1 MVKYRFNCRAAPFGC
16 LTTRCRRE
24 GIKGHEGKCPLVAK
38 YRTYINAKER
48 IPLLEQE
55 LERLQLKLS
64 KIQDG
69 HVRVELESE
78 DMREFHAAMLKD
90 KVLCQAWEKL
100 YASRKQDGIEAMIV
114 LFLAKSKRFWKMSQC
129 KQFVDVKGY
138 FMSIRTFDQIH
149 TLPIGEFASCLYSEF
164 SLFLEYELDNLGY
177 KDEERFAKVFEI
189 DKLSNLDYD
198 CIFAINFVR
207 SALYNEVRRRRKR
220 GPVKY
225 KNVSLILEEQEPE
238 RRAILI

>member
-16 LTTRCRRE
+16 LMTRCRKE
-24 GIKGHEGKCPLVAK
+24 GIKHHEYRCPLVAK
-38 YRTYINAKER
+38 YIVYIKAKER
-48 IPLLEQE
+48 VPLLEKE

-64 KIQDG
+64 NIEDG
-69 HVRVELESE
+69 HTRLELESE
-78 DMREFHAAMLKD
+78 DMRLFHAAMLKE

-100 YASRKQDGIEAMIV
+100 FANRKQDGIEAMIV
-114 LFLAKSKRFWKMSQC
+114 LFLAKSKRFWKISQC

-164 SLFLEYELDNLGY
+164 SLFLEFELVNLGY
-177 KDEERFAKVFEI
+177 KDHDRFAKVFEV

-198 CIFAINFVR
+198 CKFAINFVR
-207 SALYNEVRRRRKR
+207 SALYNEVRRRRKG

-225 KNVSLILEEQEPE
+225 KNVSFMLEEKEHE
-238 RRAILI
+238 RSRTTI